1 MQHAHKDLQE
11 VNVSGTVDDWL
22 TEVAVALGID
32 LSVLDE
38 QAVLD
43 LARDAA
49 HHVARPAAPLTTFL
63 VGYAAGSRS
72 ADVTEA
78 VSMSAEIGERARAH
92 AAPE

>member
-1 MQHAHKDLQE
+1 M
-11 VNVSGTVDDWL
+11 SGTVDDWL
-22 TEVAVALGID
+22 TEVGTALSID

-63 VGYAAGSRS
+63 VGYAAGARS
-72 ADVTEA
+72 AGMADSVA
-78 VSMSAEIGERARAH
+78 LAAEIGALAREH

>member
-1 MQHAHKDLQE
+1 M
-11 VNVSGTVDDWL
+11 SGTVDDWL
-22 TEVAVALGID
+22 TEVAATLGID

-63 VGYAAGSRS
+63 VGYAAGARS
-72 ADVTEA
+72 ADSAEA
-78 VSMSAEIGERARAH
+78 VGMSAEIGALARAH
-92 AAPE
+92 TAPD

>member
-1 MQHAHKDLQE
+1 M
-11 VNVSGTVDDWL
+11 SGTVDDWL
-22 TEVAVALGID
+22 AEVAVALGID

-72 ADVTEA
+72 ADVAAA
-78 VSMSAEIGERARAH
+78 VAMSAQIGERARAH